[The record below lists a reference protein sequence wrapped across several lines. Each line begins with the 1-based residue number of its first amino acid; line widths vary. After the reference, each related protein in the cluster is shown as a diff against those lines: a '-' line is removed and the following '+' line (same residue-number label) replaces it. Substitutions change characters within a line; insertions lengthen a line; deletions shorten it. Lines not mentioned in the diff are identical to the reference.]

1 MIKNELP
8 IERSFRQLSFR
19 THFMNLNSLAKQV
32 NLNTVVVWL
41 VLVVVV
47 WPPGPRFTL

>member
-1 MIKNELP
+1 
-8 IERSFRQLSFR
+8 
-19 THFMNLNSLAKQV
+19 MNLNRVTTQDTLV
-32 NLNTVVVWL
+32 TVMVWL

>member
-1 MIKNELP
+1 
-8 IERSFRQLSFR
+8 
-19 THFMNLNSLAKQV
+19 MNLNRVAKQV
-32 NLNTVVVWL
+32 SLVTVVMWL